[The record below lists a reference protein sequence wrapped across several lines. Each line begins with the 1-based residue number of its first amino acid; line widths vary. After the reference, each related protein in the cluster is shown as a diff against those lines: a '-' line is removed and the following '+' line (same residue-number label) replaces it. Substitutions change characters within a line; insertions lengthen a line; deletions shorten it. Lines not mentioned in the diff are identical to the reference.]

1 MNKENVAPNRSK
13 RNKKLN
19 QKLDQELKWLS
30 ERADAKNTMS
40 EIQEIYELI
49 KTQDD
54 FIEMLT
60 KDSLKRGFKEG
71 LEVEL
76 MELGREL
83 ISKEKVIS
91 KGMYKQM
98 CVGRYLYTFYEFW

>member
-1 MNKENVAPNRSK
+1 MNKENVAPNRHK
-13 RNKKLN
+13 RDRKLN
-19 QKLDQELKWLS
+19 HKLDQQLKWLS
-30 ERADAKNTMS
+30 ERADPKNTMS
-40 EIQEIYELI
+40 EIQEIHQLI

-76 MELGREL
+76 MELAREL
-83 ISKEKVIS
+83 ISKDKVIS
-91 KGMYKQM
+91 KR
-98 CVGRYLYTFYEFW
+98 VG